1 MGEWLGASA
10 RSAWL
15 GWVRRSKGDSRL
27 ATREGGKILLFL
39 LVYLFIYI
47 YLTEKGWKL
56 RGVGFA
62 RGGGG
67 ARVLRRSGER

>member
-1 MGEWLGASA
+1 VVGGLGSLGLAWLGAPF
-10 RSAWL
+10 
-15 GWVRRSKGDSRL
+15 KGGL
-27 ATREGGKILLFL
+27 ATRDARRGKILLLL

-47 YLTEKGWKL
+47 YLKEKGWKL